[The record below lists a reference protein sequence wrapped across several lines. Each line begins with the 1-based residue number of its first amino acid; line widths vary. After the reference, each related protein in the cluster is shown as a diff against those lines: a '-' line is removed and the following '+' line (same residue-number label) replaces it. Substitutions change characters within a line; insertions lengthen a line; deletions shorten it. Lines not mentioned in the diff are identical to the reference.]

1 MYKPGD
7 RVLVEGYGG
16 KTAVLR
22 VWEVRGRGLLL
33 CSESGFAR
41 AGEGEEVVAVGFP
54 MADIRGLAE
63 NQESA

>member
-1 MYKPGD
+1 MYKRGD

-33 CSESGFAR
+33 CSEAGFSR
-41 AGEGEEVVAVGFP
+41 AAEGEEVVAVGFP
-54 MADIRGLAE
+54 MVDIRGPAE

>member
-1 MYKPGD
+1 MYKLGD

-22 VWEVRGRGLLL
+22 VWEVRRRGLLL
-33 CSESGFAR
+33 CSEPSFAR
-41 AGEGEEVVAVGFP
+41 AAEGEEVVAVGFP

-63 NQESA
+63 NQASA